1 MSRRNLLVQA
11 PPYPIEQG
19 LRRLGRNL
27 KTARLRRNLTLE
39 SVASKVG
46 TSRRVIADAEAGK
59 PSTGAVVYVALLWTY
74 GLLNQLDEL
83 ASPERDLEGQTLSS
97 LRDRTRARQ
106 GQGLDDEF

>member
-83 ASPERDLEGQTLSS
+83 ASPERDLEGQTLEPARSNTSS
-97 LRDRTRARQ
+97 AGPGTRR
-106 GQGLDDEF
+106 